1 MNSIAL
7 NCMFANKAEGVWLSL
22 GIINQIW
29 ICYHCR
35 LSLKY
40 TQIVNS
46 HTHWMASTLL
56 DLGRTGRNTFW
67 AKPIQRASHTSGR
80 WTWPLWHSSLDPYA
94 LELLHFHCF
103 QHHSLAMS
111 NIVSHH
117 AMSQF
122 HVRPVIDHSLAM
134 FNIIAI
140 PNISPFSNFHS
151 PPSPIK
157 PPWHCQPPRVPL
169 GPWGTPHAR
178 AVLTQGLDTLQHSR
192 LQRRWDLRLLK
203 MLGND
208 AHMQKYLYIY
218 VYIYMCVCVYMC
230 IYIYID
236 LFIYLF
242 IIYIYMCVCIYIYM
256 YIYID
261 ACVCFKRRNRYKVLH
276 FYIYIDLRI
285 DLFTVI

>member
-1 MNSIAL
+1 MNAIAL

-67 AKPIQRASHTSGR
+67 AKPIQRASHTSGHVCVSIPIYVDENPLMVLLFSR

-134 FNIIAI
+134 FNIIASI
-140 PNISPFSNFHS
+140 PTIPHPPNHPDIVNPQGSP
-151 PPSPIK
+151 
-157 PPWHCQPPRVPL
+157 WVP
-169 GPWGTPHAR
+169 GEPHTRERFWLKALILCSTR
-178 AVLTQGLDTLQHSR
+178 AFRGAET
-192 LQRRWDLRLLK
+192 
-203 MLGND
+203 
-208 AHMQKYLYIY
+208 
-218 VYIYMCVCVYMC
+218 
-230 IYIYID
+230 
-236 LFIYLF
+236 
-242 IIYIYMCVCIYIYM
+242 
-256 YIYID
+256 
-261 ACVCFKRRNRYKVLH
+261 
-276 FYIYIDLRI
+276 
-285 DLFTVI
+285 